1 MKLVKKTGFITGY
14 WRIFEDPDE
23 MLWGAGGGNQGVK
36 WHSIQWGLVTLLVVS
51 WLFVSIDI
59 FIVVGLDFFVVNKW
73 KYCAHFLSTE
83 QIEETKSSLH
93 KESQCEVAF
102 LRGMQPN

>member
-1 MKLVKKTGFITGY
+1 MAFHPVGISNTPRCF
-14 WRIFEDPDE
+14 
-23 MLWGAGGGNQGVK
+23 MLRKAPAG
-36 WHSIQWGLVTLLVVS
+36 WAT
-51 WLFVSIDI
+51 WLFASIDI

-83 QIEETKSSLH
+83 QIDETKSSLH

>member
-1 MKLVKKTGFITGY
+1 MAFHPEGISNTPRCF
-14 WRIFEDPDE
+14 
-23 MLWGAGGGNQGVK
+23 MLGKAPAG
-36 WHSIQWGLVTLLVVS
+36 WAT
-51 WLFVSIDI
+51 WLFASIDI
-59 FIVVGLDFFVVNKW
+59 FIVVSLDFFVVNKW

>member
-1 MKLVKKTGFITGY
+1 MAFHPVGISNTPRCFMLGKA
-14 WRIFEDPDE
+14 PDG
-23 MLWGAGGGNQGVK
+23 WA
-36 WHSIQWGLVTLLVVS
+36 T
-51 WLFVSIDI
+51 WLFASIDI